1 MLLNILEK
9 LKNVI
14 SDAWRATVSLGV
26 FDMSNKQREHY
37 NKNKN
42 TLKDLFKQLNTGI
55 VFFGDTPVQKWI
67 LWVIGIG
74 LFILIVSICE

>member
-1 MLLNILEK
+1 
-9 LKNVI
+9 
-14 SDAWRATVSLGV
+14 
-26 FDMSNKQREHY
+26 MSNKQREHY